1 MPRSE
6 RSRGGLI
13 LGALAVGS
21 LAVLAVL
28 KGIDSGNRS
37 RPPEETAADAPA
49 RTSPVREASDLE
61 SAPSSREPIA
71 VAAPPSAEAPPAAS
85 FAHPTGDLVITVLA
99 GDMPADSG
107 LVQLYFIRNS
117 RLRTQEVD
125 KSTGAAVFP
134 SLPPGDYYVQ
144 LENTPKGLLLPR
156 VLLRKGPDNRLVIH
170 VRPGRNTFDV
180 VLEKPARIVGT
191 VIEPDGKSS
200 PTGVVQFCSLDDG
213 PLRAPD
219 CSGQISAG
227 KFEGNLYPGVWAVE
241 VRHGYQAA
249 QVELG
254 TTAQVV
260 RLDPGT
266 TTQVVLEYPPPG
278 TGAVS
283 GQIADERGGPFGGL
297 RIQCDLV
304 GNLREMTSGRE
315 FEVTTSIVCRSSSG
329 PDGHFRLEH
338 LQTGRYQVYVERY
351 GFHAFEMRE
360 PSRIGSP
367 LDPVVVDVFDG
378 QETHVDVRARRP
390 RLVHVRGKIE
400 LGPAGKAVP
409 EGSAPAPA
417 PRLAVHVGPPAEET
431 RVMGVERSALS
442 FEFTI
447 EAGSPDPRLV
457 VTLGDATSTYQLKIP
472 ADGELEPLLLRFPH

>member
-37 RPPEETAADAPA
+37 RPPEEPAADAPA

-61 SAPSSREPIA
+61 SAPSSREPIV
-71 VAAPPSAEAPPAAS
+71 VAAPPSAEAPPVAS

-99 GDMPADSG
+99 GDTPADSG

-144 LENTPKGLLLPR
+144 LENIPKGVLLPR
-156 VLLRKGPDNRLVIH
+156 VLRRSGPDNRLVVH

-191 VIEPDGKSS
+191 VIEPDGRSS
-200 PTGVVQFCSLDDG
+200 PTGVAQFSSLDDG
-213 PLRAPD
+213 PLRAPGT
-219 CSGQISAG
+219 SLQISAG
-227 KFEGNLYPGVWAVE
+227 KFEGDLYPGVWAVD
-241 VRHGYQAA
+241 VRRGYQAA
-249 QVELG
+249 QRELG

-260 RLDPGT
+260 RLEPGT
-266 TTQVVLEYPPPG
+266 TTRVALEYPPPG

-283 GQIADERGGPFGGL
+283 GRIADERGDPFGGL
-297 RIQCDLV
+297 RIQGDLV
-304 GNLREMTSGRE
+304 SNLRDLASGRE
-315 FEVTTSIVCRSSSG
+315 FEVTTSFVCLSSSG
-329 PDGHFRLEH
+329 PDGQFRLEH
-338 LQTGRYQVYVERY
+338 LQTGRYRVYVERN
-351 GFHAFEMRE
+351 GFHPFEQPE

-367 LDPVVVDVFDG
+367 LDPVVVEVFDG

-390 RLVHVRGKIE
+390 RRVRVRGKIE
-400 LGPAGKAVP
+400 IGPAGLAVL

-417 PRLAVHVGPPAEET
+417 LNLTAYVGPPAEEKKAL
-431 RVMGVERSALS
+431 VVEKSALS
-442 FEFTI
+442 FDFVI

-457 VTLGDATSTYQLKIP
+457 LTLGDATSVYLLQIP
-472 ADGELEPLLLRFPH
+472 ADGELEPLLLRLP